1 MSGKCGLKIQL
12 KAGGVEA
19 QVAAIMQ
26 ARNAFA
32 DSIVSSF
39 DGDYLKKIQTLHFN
53 IRIALLADEKPVDLM
68 MNAVAMRAHAINP
81 RWDMVT
87 ADLCKAAHDRGL
99 KVYTWTVDA
108 DARMRALAEC
118 GVDGIMTNYP
128 WSGCGRWWAADGTIR
143 RRQNRRSPFAR
154 RYGRLS
160 GRMCGSVARGA
171 TSSDCVRSTMRR
183 RRRSRSMP
191 SADFSDCFGCGVPGS
206 AFNFIMRVEGLTFPE
221 AARSLAK
228 KYGVTIPEFYV
239 AGPAAGEREAMLK
252 ASEVAAEFFS
262 HVLWNTTDGANM
274 ARDYLK
280 ARGIS
285 VETARAFML

>member
-1 MSGKCGLKIQL
+1 MLNIAHRGASGTFPENTLSAFRAAIDAGADMCELDVQLTRDGAVVVIHDETVDRTTDGKGEVVALTLEEIQRLDAGAKFKGGTIKGERISTLDEVFAATSGKCGLNIEL

-39 DGDYLKKIQTLHFN
+39 NWDYLKKIQTLHFN
-53 IRIALLADEKPVDLM
+53 IRIALLAEEKPVDLM

-87 ADLCKAAHDRGL
+87 ADLCKAAHERGL

-128 WSGCGRWWAADGTIR
+128 ER
-143 RRQNRRSPFAR
+143 
-154 RYGRLS
+154 
-160 GRMCGSVARGA
+160 
-171 TSSDCVRSTMRR
+171 VRTVV
-183 RRRSRSMP
+183 
-191 SADFSDCFGCGVPGS
+191 GG
-206 AFNFIMRVEGLTFPE
+206 
-221 AARSLAK
+221 
-228 KYGVTIPEFYV
+228 
-239 AGPAAGEREAMLK
+239 
-252 ASEVAAEFFS
+252 
-262 HVLWNTTDGANM
+262 
-274 ARDYLK
+274 
-280 ARGIS
+280 
-285 VETARAFML
+285 